1 VEQVFFHIGESE
13 RIAGDDELGV
23 TLLGDIE
30 QLGVVEVSSAPG
42 GVAPPLHVHERHAEA
57 FFVFEGE
64 LTFRLEDGEHKAER
78 ETWVFIP
85 PEVVHTFAVTGG
97 ERAHFLD
104 FHVPSL
110 GFGDFAR
117 GLHAARD
124 EGELRA
130 VRAAFDQ
137 RPAPEYA
144 AGDPGLAVL
153 RRTGGSSGVGS
164 TEPPKSA
171 GAGSAGAGAGSG
183 ETIVDRPGRR
193 LTLLVE
199 ADELTV
205 TEFVHGPGERGAEP
219 HIHHHHADG
228 FLVVE
233 GELTFSY
240 RDGSFAA
247 PAGTFLLVPPGVVH
261 GFDNEGTT
269 SVRCFN
275 FHAPSLGFG
284 DHLRQRNPDFDQHDP
299 PADGGV
305 DPASLIAVRLTKV
318 AV

>member
-1 VEQVFFHIGESE
+1 MEQVFLQIGEGE
-13 RIAGDDELGV
+13 RITGGDELGV
-23 TLLGDIE
+23 TLLADRE
-30 QLGVVEVSSAPG
+30 QLGVVDVSSAPG
-42 GVAPPLHVHERHAEA
+42 GVASPLHVHERHAEA

-64 LTFRLEDGEHKAER
+64 LTFRLEDGEYKAGR

-85 PEVVHTFAVTGG
+85 PEVVHTFAVTGDD
-97 ERAHFLD
+97 RARFLD
-104 FHVPSL
+104 FHVPSF
-110 GFGDFAR
+110 GFGDFVR

-124 EGELRA
+124 ESELKA

-144 AGDPGLAVL
+144 AGDPGLVAL
-153 RRTGGSSGVGS
+153 RRTGGL
-164 TEPPKSA
+164 E
-171 GAGSAGAGAGSG
+171 G

-205 TEFVHGPGERGAEP
+205 TEFVHGPGERGADL
-219 HIHHHHADG
+219 HVHHHHADG

-233 GELTFSY
+233 GELTFAT
-240 RDGSFAA
+240 RDGSFAV
-247 PAGTFLLVPPGVVH
+247 PAETFLLVPPGVVH
-261 GFDNEGTT
+261 GFDNDGTT
-269 SVRCFN
+269 TVRCFN
-275 FHAPSLGFG
+275 FHAPSVGFG

-305 DPASLIAVRLTKV
+305 DPASLVAARLTKV

>member
-1 VEQVFFHIGESE
+1 MEQVFLRIGEGE
-13 RIAGDDELGV
+13 RITGDDELGV
-23 TLLGDIE
+23 TLLGDSE

-57 FFVFEGE
+57 LFVFEGE
-64 LTFRLEDGEHKAER
+64 LTFRLEDGEHRAER

-97 ERAHFLD
+97 DRARFLD
-104 FHVPSL
+104 FHVPSF
-110 GFGDFAR
+110 GFGDFVR

-124 EGELRA
+124 EDELRA

-144 AGDPGLAVL
+144 AGDPGLAVF
-153 RRTGGSSGVGS
+153 RRTGGM
-164 TEPPKSA
+164 E
-171 GAGSAGAGAGSG
+171 G

-205 TEFVHGPGERGAEP
+205 TEFVHGSGERGAEP
-219 HIHHHHADG
+219 HVHHHHVDG

-233 GELTFSY
+233 GELTFVS
-240 RDGSFAA
+240 RDGSFAV

-269 SVRCFN
+269 NVRCFN
-275 FHAPSLGFG
+275 FHAPSVGFG